1 MKHILEIDSVEL
13 SFAEKDVLRGVYLKL
28 ETGNVVS
35 ILGGNGCGK
44 TCLMNILQGR
54 LKPTHK
60 SIRINEVWYNQL
72 PLKDVKY
79 MPQFSFIPRSI
90 TVKEVLSDF
99 RMDYSDLINCFPSF
113 KEQRNIKCGVMS
125 EGDKRILE
133 CYVIIKSPAKFIM
146 LDEPFSQVMPIHVE
160 TIKSL
165 ILQEK
170 QTKGFLVTDHMYKH
184 VVDISD
190 SMYVL
195 SNGYVHVINEEAD
208 LIKHGYIRHL
218 IP

>member
-35 ILGGNGCGK
+35 ILGGNGSGK
-44 TCLMNILQGR
+44 TCLMNILHGR

-60 SIRINEVWYNQL
+60 SMRIDGVWYNQL
-72 PLKDVKY
+72 PLKEVKY
-79 MPQFSFIPRSI
+79 MPQFSFIPKSM

-99 RMDYSDLINCFPSF
+99 RMNSSDLINYFPSF
-113 KEQRNIKCGVMS
+113 KEQLNVRCGVMS

-133 CYVIIKSPAKFIM
+133 CYVIIKSSAKFIM

-170 QTKGFLVTDHMYKH
+170 QTKGFLITDHMYKH

-190 SMYVL
+190 SIYVL
-195 SNGYVHVINEEAD
+195 NNGYVYLVNEESD
-208 LIKHGYIRHL
+208 LIKHGYITHL
-218 IP
+218 MA